1 MPDTR
6 IPPELNPIMATT
18 TSLTTTYAGELAGEI
33 CAKALQANV
42 STQYVTFKPNVP
54 YKSVARKIND
64 DVTFANGT
72 CDFTPTGE
80 IVLTERILT
89 LEEFQV
95 QRQICKKDF
104 FTDWST
110 ADVLSGRVNTQIQDA
125 IIERMVSGIAAN
137 NETIMWSGVTA
148 NAGEYDGFETLIS
161 ASSAVSAGS
170 GTLDDT
176 TIIGAIW
183 SMINTAPTGVK
194 GAAEKPIIYMG
205 QAAWEAYM
213 QAQIAAGNGWYLTGG
228 PEVNKRFVGMY
239 EIAVCPGMSAD
250 YMVFAQ
256 KSNLMLG
263 TWQENQLNEVFVL
276 DMQNLD
282 GSQNVR
288 YGARFYLG
296 AQICVD
302 TDITYWG

>member
-1 MPDTR
+1 
-6 IPPELNPIMATT
+6 MATT

-33 CAKALQANV
+33 CRKALLSNV
-42 STQYVTFKPNVP
+42 STQYVTMKPNVP

-64 DVTFANGT
+64 DVTFAAGT
-72 CDFTPTGE
+72 CDFTPTGT
-80 IVLTERILT
+80 ITLTERILT

-110 ADVLSGRVNTQIQDA
+110 ADVMSGRVNTQIQDA
-125 IIERMVSGIAAN
+125 IIERMVSGIGAK
-137 NETIMWSGVTA
+137 NEVVMWSGVNAT
-148 NAGEYDGFETLIS
+148 AGEYDGFETLIIAS
-161 ASSAVSAGS
+161 AAVSAGS
-170 GTLDDT
+170 GAINSGNVIA
-176 TIIGAIW
+176 TIWDI
-183 SMINTAPTGVK
+183 INTAPAAVK
-194 GAAEKPIIYMG
+194 GAAEKPILYMG

-213 QAQIAAGNGWYLTGG
+213 QAQIADGNGWYLTGG
-228 PEVNKRFVGMY
+228 PEVVKRFVGMY
-239 EIAVCPGMSAD
+239 EIAVCPGMTANRII
-250 YMVFAQ
+250 FAQ

-263 TWQENQLNEVFVL
+263 TWVENQMNEVFIL

-296 AQICVD
+296 AQICVAE
-302 TDITYWG
+302 DITYWA

>member
-1 MPDTR
+1 MP
-6 IPPELNPIMATT
+6 TT

-33 CAKALQANV
+33 CAKALMSNV

-54 YKSVARKIND
+54 YKSVVRKID
-64 DVTFANGT
+64 DTVSFAAGT
-72 CDFTPTGE
+72 CDFTPTGT
-80 IVLTERILT
+80 ITLTERILT

-110 ADVLSGRVNTQIQDA
+110 ADVMSGRVSTQIQDA
-125 IIERMVSGIAAN
+125 IVERLVSGIAAN
-137 NETIMWSGVTA
+137 NEKIMWSGVNATA
-148 NAGEYDGFETLIS
+148 GQYDGFETLIAAS
-161 ASSAVSAGS
+161 AATSVGS

-183 SMINTAPTGVK
+183 DLIDGQSTGVK
-194 GAAEKPIIYMG
+194 GAAEKPTIYMG
-205 QAAWEAYM
+205 QVAWEAYM
-213 QAQIAAGNGWYLTGG
+213 KAQIADGNGWYQTAG
-228 PEVNKRFVGMY
+228 PEVQKRFVGMY
-239 EIAVCPGMSAD
+239 EIAVCPGMSD
-250 YMVFAQ
+250 NFLIFSQ

-263 TWQENQLNEVFVL
+263 TWQENQMNEVFIL
-276 DMQNLD
+276 DMQNVD

-296 AQICVD
+296 AQICVAE
-302 TDITYWG
+302 DIVYWG

>member
-1 MPDTR
+1 MP
-6 IPPELNPIMATT
+6 TT

-33 CAKALQANV
+33 CRKALVSNV
-42 STQYVTFKPNVP
+42 SAQYVTMKPNVP
-54 YKSVARKIND
+54 YKSVARKIED
-64 DVTFANGT
+64 TVTFAAGT
-72 CDFTPTGE
+72 CDFTPTGT
-80 IVLTERILT
+80 ITLTERILT

-104 FTDWST
+104 FTDWSA
-110 ADVLSGRVNTQIQDA
+110 ADVMSGRVNTQIQDA
-125 IIERMVSGIAAN
+125 IVERLVSGIAAN
-137 NETIMWSGVTA
+137 NETIMWSGVNATA
-148 NAGEYDGFETLIS
+148 GQYDGFETLIAAS
-161 ASSAVSAGS
+161 AAPSAGT

-176 TIIGAIW
+176 TIVGAIW
-183 SMINTAPTGVK
+183 SLIAAAPSGVK
-194 GAAEKPIIYMG
+194 GAAEKPTIYMG
-205 QAAWEAYM
+205 QVAWEAYM

-239 EIAVCPGMSAD
+239 DIAVCPGMSD
-250 YMVFAQ
+250 DVLIFAQ

-263 TWQENQLNEVFVL
+263 TWQENQMNEVFIL

-296 AQICVD
+296 AQICVAE
-302 TDITYWG
+302 DIVSWGL

>member
-1 MPDTR
+1 MPT
-6 IPPELNPIMATT
+6 PGFETQQNSPMATT
-18 TSLTTTYAGELAGEI
+18 LSLTTTYAGELAGEI
-33 CAKALQANV
+33 CRKALESNV
-42 STQYVTFKPNVP
+42 STQYVNFKPNVP
-54 YKSVARKIND
+54 YKAVARKIED
-64 DVTFANGT
+64 DVVFAAGT

-110 ADVLSGRVNTQIQDA
+110 ADVMSGRVNTQIQDA
-125 IIERMVSGIAAN
+125 IVERLVSGIAAN
-137 NETIMWSGVTA
+137 NEKVMWSGVTA
-148 NAGEYDGFETLIS
+148 NAGEYDGFETLIA
-161 ASSAVSAGS
+161 ASSATSVGS

-183 SMINTAPTGVK
+183 ALINGASNGVK
-194 GAAEKPIIYMG
+194 GSAEKPIIYMG
-205 QAAWEAYM
+205 QSAWEAYM

-239 EIAVCPGMSAD
+239 EIAVCPGMSPD
-250 YMVFAQ
+250 FLVFAQ

-263 TWQENQLNEVFVL
+263 TWQENQMNEVFIL

-302 TDITYWG
+302 TDIVYWG

>member
-1 MPDTR
+1 MP
-6 IPPELNPIMATT
+6 TT

-64 DVTFANGT
+64 DVTFAAGT
-72 CDFTPTGE
+72 CDFTPTGT
-80 IVLTERILT
+80 ITLTERILT

-137 NETIMWSGVTA
+137 NETIMWSGVNATA
-148 NAGEYDGFETLIS
+148 GQYDGFETLIS
-161 ASSAVSAGS
+161 ASTAVNAGS

-183 SMINTAPTGVK
+183 SMINAAPTGVK

-296 AQICVD
+296 AQICVAE
-302 TDITYWG
+302 DIAYWG

>member
-1 MPDTR
+1 MP
-6 IPPELNPIMATT
+6 TT

-64 DVTFANGT
+64 DVTFAAGT
-72 CDFTPTGE
+72 CDFTPTGT
-80 IVLTERILT
+80 ITLTERILT

-110 ADVLSGRVNTQIQDA
+110 ADVMSGRVNTQIQDA
-125 IIERMVSGIAAN
+125 IIERMVSGIAAK
-137 NETIMWSGVTA
+137 NETVMWSGVNAT
-148 NAGEYDGFETLIS
+148 AGEYDGFETLIS
-161 ASSAVSAGS
+161 ASTAVNAGS

-183 SMINTAPTGVK
+183 SMINAASTGVK

-276 DMQNLD
+276 DMQNID

-296 AQICVD
+296 AQICVAE
-302 TDITYWG
+302 DITYWG

>member
-1 MPDTR
+1 MP
-6 IPPELNPIMATT
+6 TT

-33 CAKALQANV
+33 CAKALMSNV

-54 YKSVARKIND
+54 YKSVVRKID
-64 DVTFANGT
+64 DTVSFAAGT
-72 CDFTPTGE
+72 CDFTPTGT
-80 IVLTERILT
+80 ITLTERILT

-110 ADVLSGRVNTQIQDA
+110 ADVMSGRVSTQIQDA
-125 IIERMVSGIAAN
+125 IVERLVSGIAAN
-137 NETIMWSGVTA
+137 NEKIMWSGVNATA
-148 NAGEYDGFETLIS
+148 GQYDGFETLIAAS
-161 ASSAVSAGS
+161 AATSVGS

-183 SMINTAPTGVK
+183 DLIDGQSTGVK
-194 GAAEKPIIYMG
+194 GAAEKPTIYMG
-205 QAAWEAYM
+205 QVAWEAYM
-213 QAQIAAGNGWYLTGG
+213 KAQIADGNGWYQTAG
-228 PEVNKRFVGMY
+228 PEVQKRFVGMY
-239 EIAVCPGMSAD
+239 EIAVCPGMSD
-250 YMVFAQ
+250 NFLIFSQ

-263 TWQENQLNEVFVL
+263 TWQENQMNEVFIL

-296 AQICVD
+296 AQICVAE
-302 TDITYWG
+302 DIVYWG